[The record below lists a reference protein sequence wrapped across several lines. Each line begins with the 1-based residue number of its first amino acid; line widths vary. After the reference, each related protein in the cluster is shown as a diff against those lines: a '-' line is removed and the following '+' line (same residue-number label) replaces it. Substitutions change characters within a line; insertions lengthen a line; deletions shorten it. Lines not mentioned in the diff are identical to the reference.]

1 MSGKA
6 IHLSELIEEA
16 SRRVDPAG
24 PVFTISALSNMPD
37 PFFVDDA
44 DIVEQT
50 ALIEAYQADFGA
62 IDKYRCLNRPLEAE
76 DREVWIDRLAWL
88 LVSLEAMKETRPAAP
103 LFLAI
108 LQTAAAFKDF
118 GPVWDMIPESYYT
131 VNLLDRVSS
140 IVADLRFVIDQNT
153 PGIPIWEHEAV
164 DCFLKAEAEEN
175 WSAIE
180 SSWRTIISA
189 ILPNSYVCQTVAC
202 LNATESGQQALAKA
216 LDKTESIL
224 SIAEAGSSM
233 TPRQIAHVAVYST
246 SKKTRFGLVQ
256 SLSYNQ
262 PRGELLE
269 EDTTNILASLF
280 RTIQNDP
287 GEWKKWMQAFNRYP
301 VRTLCLQPALGAS
314 MIKSSPDIKSSYIKA
329 IALHEYHGKCR
340 KAVTICLSAFQE
352 QASPDERKNMW
363 YIAFRRWDEW
373 NFGLSHAENC
383 LTCMAVSDLDFALI
397 GYFVECLSQSALSH
411 ELEVAYSALSNCL
424 NTWHKD
430 RGAYNTEWFRALSR
444 WQIMIYASAVRNGEQ
459 PWELPKQYFLPFHSK
474 SNRYAAMTYGNS
486 LPLNMSDS

>member
-6 IHLSELIEEA
+6 IRLNELIEEA
-16 SRRVDPAG
+16 SRRVDATG

-37 PFFVDDA
+37 PFSVDDQ
-44 DIVEQT
+44 DTVEQT
-50 ALIEAYQADFGA
+50 ALIEAHQADFGA
-62 IDKYRCLNRPLEAE
+62 IDKYRCSNRPLEAE
-76 DREVWIDRLAWL
+76 DREVWIDHLAWL
-88 LVSLEAMKETRPAAP
+88 LASLEAMKEARPAAP

-118 GPVWDMIPESYYT
+118 GPVWDMIPENYYT
-131 VNLLDRVSS
+131 VNLLDCVSS
-140 IVADLRFVIDQNT
+140 IVAGLRLVIDENT
-153 PGIPIWEHEAV
+153 PKIPIWEHEAI
-164 DCFLKAEAEEN
+164 DRFLKAEAEEN
-175 WSAIE
+175 WSVIE
-180 SSWRTIISA
+180 SSWQTIIST
-189 ILPNSYVCQTVAC
+189 ILPNSYVSQAVAC
-202 LNATESGQQALAKA
+202 LNATESGQRVLAKA

-224 SIAEAGSSM
+224 SVAQAGSSM

-256 SLSYNQ
+256 SLSCNQ

-269 EDTTNILASLF
+269 EDVTNVLASLF

-287 GEWKKWMQAFNRYP
+287 GEWEKWMQAFNRYP

-314 MIKSSPDIKSSYIKA
+314 MVKSSPDIKSSYIKA

-383 LTCMAVSDLDFALI
+383 LTCMAVCDLDFALI
-397 GYFVECLSQSALSH
+397 GYFVECLPQSALSH

-430 RGAYNTEWFRALSR
+430 GSAYNTEWFRALSR
-444 WQIMIYASAVRNGEQ
+444 WQIMIYASTVRNGEQ
-459 PWELPKQYFLPFHSK
+459 PWELPKQYFLPFCSK
-474 SNRYAAMTYGNS
+474 SNRYAAMTYGND
-486 LPLNMSDS
+486 LPLNLSDS